1 MNLESLTAADSATWI
16 PVLVEEVKALRQ
28 SPKHVIVSKGFGS
41 FSAWDATVENAK
53 EILSW
58 QSIPQE
64 VKDFA
69 ETKPER
75 WTTFEAVERIIEKM
89 LTKDVGTIA
98 FESRDGSV
106 TIPITAEAKAETVLY
121 LFQKGIAPK
130 EFSSYSLKTQCRVT
144 DLSWLSHFHD
154 VTLVDEWITDWASKL
169 RTINGD
175 KYKEG
180 IPEWRKV
187 RFIIQFI
194 NELCHRDE
202 EYDVVE
208 LKAAK
213 NS

>member
-1 MNLESLTAADSATWI
+1 MNLTKETTSSVGVTG
-16 PVLVEEVKALRQ
+16 LVDQVKTLHQ
-28 SPKHVIVSKGFGS
+28 TPKHVIVSKSFGS

-58 QSIPQE
+58 QTIPQE
-64 VKDFA
+64 VKDFTT
-69 ETKPER
+69 TKPER
-75 WTTFEAVERIIEKM
+75 WTTFESVERIIEKM
-89 LTKDVGTIA
+89 LAKDVGTLA

-106 TIPITAEAKAETVLY
+106 TIPVTAEAKAETVMY

-130 EFSSYSLKTQCRVT
+130 EFSSYSLKTQCQVT

-154 VTLVDEWITDWASKL
+154 VTLVDDWITDWASKL
-169 RTINGD
+169 HTITED
-175 KYKEG
+175 KYKTG

-187 RFIIQFI
+187 RFIIQFV

-202 EYDVVE
+202 DYDVVE
-208 LKAAK
+208 LEDAK

>member
-1 MNLESLTAADSATWI
+1 MDLESLTAADSATWI
-16 PVLVEEVKALRQ
+16 PALVEEVKALRQ

-58 QSIPQE
+58 QTIPQE
-64 VKDFA
+64 VRTFA

-75 WTTFEAVERIIEKM
+75 WTTVEMVERVIEKM
-89 LTKDVGTIA
+89 LTKDVGTLA

-106 TIPITAEAKAETVLY
+106 TIPVTAEAKAETVLY

-130 EFSSYSLKTQCRVT
+130 EFSSYSLKTQCQVT

-169 RTINGD
+169 RTINED

-187 RFIIQFI
+187 RFIIQFV

-202 EYDVVE
+202 DYDVVE